1 LPQSRHRKSTKAKK
15 RPKGHYSASNLRTSS
30 GKNRNLRIGAI
41 AVVAVLAV
49 SAVAYVITHR
59 GPKDGPEI
67 VTASG
72 LKYADLLQGDGPS
85 PQTGQTVSVN
95 YTGTLTNGKKF
106 DSSYDHGK
114 PFDFRIGT
122 GSVIKGWDEGVMSMK
137 VGGKRKLII
146 PPGLGYGVRGSPPDI
161 PGNSTLVFEIELLSV
176 K

>member
-1 LPQSRHRKSTKAKK
+1 
-15 RPKGHYSASNLRTSS
+15 
-30 GKNRNLRIGAI
+30 
-41 AVVAVLAV
+41 VLAV

-59 GPKDGPEI
+59 GPKDGAEI
-67 VTASG
+67 VTVSG
-72 LKYADLLQGDGPS
+72 LKYADLVQGDGPS

-146 PPGLGYGVRGSPPDI
+146 PPALGYGVRGSPPDI

>member
-1 LPQSRHRKSTKAKK
+1 VPQSRHRKSTKAKK
-15 RPKGHYSASNLRTSS
+15 RAKGPYSNPSPRTSP

-59 GPKDGPEI
+59 GKEGPEI

-72 LKYADLLQGDGPS
+72 LKYVDLVQGDGPS
-85 PQTGQTVSVN
+85 PQPGQTVSVN
-95 YTGTLTNGKKF
+95 YVGTLTNGKKF
-106 DSSYDHGK
+106 DSSYDHGR

-137 VGGKRKLII
+137 VGGKRKLIV
-146 PPGLGYGVRGSPPDI
+146 PPALGYGVRGNPPDI